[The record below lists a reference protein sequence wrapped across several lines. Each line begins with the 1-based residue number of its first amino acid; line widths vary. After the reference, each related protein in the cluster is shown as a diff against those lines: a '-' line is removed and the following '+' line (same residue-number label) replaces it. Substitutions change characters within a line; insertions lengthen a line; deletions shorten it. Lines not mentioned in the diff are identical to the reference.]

1 MPEPTKPAKASTR
14 PTPPPESLGPQ
25 PAEPIPAPDP
35 APAPA
40 PEPEPSAEPPLPLP
54 TPVAPTLPTVVT
66 PVTLATYVGSLATFL
81 VGVLVLCGVPI
92 PAHVSAQVQTITGSI
107 VSSVGAVVPLFA
119 LISHHSV
126 QRSAISAGVPLEQ
139 VASIRG

>member
-1 MPEPTKPAKASTR
+1 MPADPKPARSSTR
-14 PTPPPESLGPQ
+14 PAPPESLGPD

-35 APAPA
+35 APAPQ

-54 TPVAPTLPTVVT
+54 TPVAPTLPTVFT
-66 PVTLATYVGSLATFL
+66 PVTIATYVGSLATFL
-81 VGVLVLCGVPI
+81 IGVLVLCGIPI

-107 VSSVGAVVPLFA
+107 VSGVGAMVPLVA

-126 QRSAISAGVPLEQ
+126 QRSALTAGVPLER
-139 VASIRG
+139 VVSIRG